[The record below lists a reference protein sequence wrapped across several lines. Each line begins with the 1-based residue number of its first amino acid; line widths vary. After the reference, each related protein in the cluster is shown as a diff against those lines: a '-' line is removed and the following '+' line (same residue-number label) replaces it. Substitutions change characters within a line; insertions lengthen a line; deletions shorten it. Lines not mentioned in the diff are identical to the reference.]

1 MDLKVLQFSLLL
13 VLLGPKRTVVGHKI
27 FKMEER
33 QGTFQRAKIVCDDN
47 LALPRNNAE
56 NQALED
62 LLRKTGQTAILGITY
77 NAAGNKFE
85 DLNGQPLQF
94 FNWAPGEP
102 NILGGGKCVT
112 INTEGKW
119 HVEDCLYER
128 TIICELA
135 LEVSLQETSTSSTS
149 PQDWLQNACTLIMC
163 APNKGD
169 PRREMAIQ
177 GLQQFSSPSELL
189 ALSAPNRDKL
199 GTGTSA
205 ILAPNGRIVG
215 DKMFKRDDSKG
226 DFLAATTKC
235 THMNSKL
242 ALPRNVAENSA
253 LQEIVAFRNEQTIL
267 GITYNAAKRKFED
280 LNGHPLQFSNWAP
293 GEPNNLG
300 YEKCVEMHPNG
311 QWHNRICDLG
321 WSIICEVDI

>member
-1 MDLKVLQFSLLL
+1 MMSPSSRPNIQTMLQFLMLL
-13 VLLGPKRTVVGHKI
+13 
-27 FKMEER
+27 
-33 QGTFQRAKIVCDDN
+33 Q
-47 LALPRNNAE
+47 
-56 NQALED
+56 
-62 LLRKTGQTAILGITY
+62 
-77 NAAGNKFE
+77 
-85 DLNGQPLQF
+85 
-94 FNWAPGEP
+94 
-102 NILGGGKCVT
+102 
-112 INTEGKW
+112 
-119 HVEDCLYER
+119 
-128 TIICELA
+128 LA

-199 GTGTSA
+199 GTGTSELELLKLQVKELRIQMDILKATFIKVQQA